1 MHTKPAEIVAF
12 DDADRHLLHE
22 SQLDGSRTHEQGHDE
37 RLSRLPGVEHLD
49 TSIALRTV
57 VRKTA
62 LPVDAFGTRPAAQ
75 RPPAP

>member
-12 DDADRHLLHE
+12 DHADRHLLHE
-22 SQLDGSRTHEQGHDE
+22 LDGSRTHEQGHDE
-37 RLSRLPGVEHLD
+37 KLLRLPGVEHLD

-62 LPVDAFGTRPAAQ
+62 LPIDALGTRPPAQ
-75 RPPAP
+75 RSPAP

>member
-12 DDADRHLLHE
+12 DRHLLHE
-22 SQLDGSRTHEQGHDE
+22 LDGSRTHEQVHDE
-37 RLSRLPGVEHLD
+37 KLSRLPGVEHLD

-62 LPVDAFGTRPAAQ
+62 LPVDAFGTRSPAQ

>member
-12 DDADRHLLHE
+12 DRHLLHE
-22 SQLDGSRTHEQGHDE
+22 LDGSRTHEQSHDE
-37 RLSRLPGVEHLD
+37 KLSRLPGVEH

-57 VRKTA
+57 VRKAA
-62 LPVDAFGTRPAAQ
+62 LPVAALGTRPAAQ

>member
-12 DDADRHLLHE
+12 DRADRHLLHE
-22 SQLDGSRTHEQGHDE
+22 SQLAGSSTHEQGHDE
-37 RLSRLPGVEHLD
+37 KLSRLPSVEH

-57 VRKTA
+57 VRKAA
-62 LPVDAFGTRPAAQ
+62 LPVAALGTRPAAQ

>member
-12 DDADRHLLHE
+12 DRADRHLLHE
-22 SQLDGSRTHEQGHDE
+22 SQLAGSSTHEQGHDE
-37 RLSRLPGVEHLD
+37 KLSRLPGVEHLD

-62 LPVDAFGTRPAAQ
+62 LPVAALGTRPPAQ
-75 RPPAP
+75 RSPAP